1 MNGRGEK
8 MKNSDEHLFKEIKD
22 ILDSQRLAVM
32 ATERNGHP
40 YSSLMAFAHTEDLTN
55 IVVATGRTTRKHMN
69 LLGESRVS
77 LLIDT
82 RTNSES
88 DFHAAAAVTVIGN
101 AAEVEDVERK
111 KYSELY
117 LSHHPY
123 LKKFL
128 QSPTTAMFKIRVRH
142 YLIVNRF
149 QHVMELHLTD
159 ETDIFT

>member
-1 MNGRGEK
+1 
-8 MKNSDEHLFKEIKD
+8 MKSNDDLFQEIKQV
-22 ILDSQRLAVM
+22 LDSQRLAVM
-32 ATERNGHP
+32 ATERDGHP
-40 YSSLMAFAHTEDLTN
+40 YTSLMAFAHTADLTT
-55 IVVATGRTTRKHMN
+55 IVVATGRATRKHMN

-101 AAEVEDVERK
+101 ASEIEDGERE
-111 KYSELY
+111 KYSALY

-123 LKKFL
+123 LEKFL
-128 QSPTTAMFKIRVRH
+128 QSPSTAMFIIRVRH

-159 ETDIFT
+159 EMDIFT